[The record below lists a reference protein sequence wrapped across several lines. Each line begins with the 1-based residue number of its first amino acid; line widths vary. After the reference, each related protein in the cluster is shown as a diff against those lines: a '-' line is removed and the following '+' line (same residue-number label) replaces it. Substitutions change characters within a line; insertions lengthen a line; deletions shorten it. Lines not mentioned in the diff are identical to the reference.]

1 MAAKIELKENVQP
14 IFKKKR
20 NVPFASLEK
29 IDEELDR
36 LVKTGILTK
45 VEYSQWAAPT
55 VYVKKKSGE
64 IRVCADFST
73 GLNAA
78 IKDYHYP
85 LPSPEEVFTKLN
97 GGKFFSKIDLS
108 EAYLQV
114 PVDEESSRLLCIN
127 THKGLY
133 KFQRLPFG
141 IKVAPAIF
149 QQIMDTMLGGLD
161 FTIAYLDDI
170 LINSKN
176 IEQHWEHVQE
186 VFRQI
191 QNYGFKVKENKC
203 DFFMKEIKYLGHI
216 IDEEG
221 RRPDP
226 ERATAIKKNAGSKK
240 FSRVTKLLGLSKLL
254 SRIYS

>member
-1 MAAKIELKENVQP
+1 M
-14 IFKKKR
+14 
-20 NVPFASLEK
+20 
-29 IDEELDR
+29 
-36 LVKTGILTK
+36 KTGILTK

-55 VYVKKKSGE
+55 IYVKKESGE

-85 LPSPEEVFTKLN
+85 LPSLEEVFTKLN

-108 EAYLQV
+108 KAYLQV
-114 PVDEESSRLLCIN
+114 PADEESSRLLCIN

-133 KFQRLPFG
+133 KFQRLPFR

-149 QQIMDTMLGGLD
+149 QQIMGTILGGLD

-176 IEQHWEHVQE
+176 IVQHWEHVQE

-226 ERATAIKKNAGSKK
+226 ERSTAIKKMPAPKNLAELQS
-240 FSRVTKLLGLSKLL
+240 FLCLVNYYQEYSRQ
-254 SRIYS
+254 